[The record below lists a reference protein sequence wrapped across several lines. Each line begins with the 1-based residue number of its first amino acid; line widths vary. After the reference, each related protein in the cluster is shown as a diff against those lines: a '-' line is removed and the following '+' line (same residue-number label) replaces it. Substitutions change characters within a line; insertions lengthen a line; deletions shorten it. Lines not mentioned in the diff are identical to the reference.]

1 MFQEEVKCYNAY
13 NLKKKQHRIKKF
25 TNQPSSIIL
34 KKMTKSCLKNRTNLD
49 KNWTILD
56 KNWCKNQNWH
66 LKVNKQEKHRYPQQQ
81 CLSFCLFTC
90 LPVR

>member
-1 MFQEEVKCYNAY
+1 MFQEEVKCYNAC

-49 KNWTILD
+49 KN
-56 KNWCKNQNWH
+56 
-66 LKVNKQEKHRYPQQQ
+66 
-81 CLSFCLFTC
+81 
-90 LPVR
+90 